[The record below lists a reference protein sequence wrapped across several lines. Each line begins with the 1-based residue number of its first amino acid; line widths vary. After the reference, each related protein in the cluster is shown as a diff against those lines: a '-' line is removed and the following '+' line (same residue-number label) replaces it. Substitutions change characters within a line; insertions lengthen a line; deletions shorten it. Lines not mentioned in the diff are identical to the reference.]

1 MDKIID
7 DIVFI
12 IFDNNIINNPKDADI
27 FFNKLLFKLKMNNYD
42 SINIEFTDD
51 ESESDDEPN
60 TSDEEFIN
68 DESESD
74 DDESESELVDEEF
87 KVVIKNDFSEIK

>member
-7 DIVFI
+7 DIVFL
-12 IFDNNIINNPKDADI
+12 IFDNNIINNPNDADV
-27 FFNKLLFKLKMNNYD
+27 FFNKLLLKLKMSNYD
-42 SINIEFTDD
+42 SIDIEN
-51 ESESDDEPN
+51 SDDEYETDVEPT

-74 DDESESELVDEEF
+74 DDEDDSDLVIEEL
-87 KVVIKNDFSEIK
+87 KIIIKNDFSELK